1 MQTLTR
7 PQKEKLAILYDR
19 WRRPLESYL
28 SFRRT
33 RCGFAFMDHVLMVQV
48 TPTMVIGI
56 ETDGHAHS

>member
-1 MQTLTR
+1 MQKLTR

-19 WRRPLESYL
+19 WSRPLESYL

-33 RCGFAFMDHVLMVQV
+33 RCGMAFMDSVLMVQV

>member
-7 PQKEKLAILYDR
+7 AQREALAHVYDR

-33 RCGFAFMDHVLMVQV
+33 RCGMAFMDHVLMVQV
-48 TPTMVIGI
+48 TPTMVLGI
-56 ETDGHAHS
+56 EPDGHTHS